1 MRLSDFPIKARIYA
15 GFGAV
20 IGIATL
26 LAGIGLWQL
35 SAIDSRVAHLAVV
48 AEAAQRDLTIGQRIE
63 GLRRLGMIY
72 KSTGDAGAARDFAT
86 LRARAKEELAT
97 QMQHAAPAERTRY
110 EAAIEALAGVGG
122 NFDKL
127 VDLSV
132 RGQADYERTLVAG
145 NALTAATQ
153 QLADEI
159 AESTPIDIAR
169 RAQLVESSVLLLRI
183 AVWHFLATHD
193 PKAPSEFAFSVGT
206 TNTAIDALERAEGA
220 ESLVPLLQ
228 PIKTTLAEYA
238 TSFDATAKAILE
250 AGALYDTT
258 MRPQFAAIDADLQQA
273 QQALAADFGQVR
285 AETAQSIWRTTVS
298 QGGLAGAGLV
308 LGALFAMLIGRSIV
322 RPVAGMTAAMG
333 RLAGG
338 DRSVAIPAQ
347 DHHDEIGAM
356 AKAMGVFRQSMIE
369 ADSIAAARRAE
380 EALKAKRQD
389 YIEATIADFD
399 RSVRQLVAS
408 LAGAADQLRRTA
420 EAMTATALETSR
432 RVTAVSG
439 ASDQA
444 ASNVQTVAA
453 SSEEIAASIAEI
465 SRQVR
470 QSSDVATRAVAQASE
485 TGGTMRG
492 LEDAAQ
498 KIGAVV
504 SLIQEIASQTNL
516 LALNATIEAARAGDA
531 GKGFAVV
538 ASEVKSLATQTS
550 RATEEIADQVSA
562 IQGSSKGAVVAI
574 QSIDATIRQI
584 NEISAAMAAAMEEQ
598 GATTGEIAR
607 HTQEAA
613 RGTGEV
619 SQNIAGVNRA
629 AEDTGAAAN
638 EVLASASAL
647 GTQTEKLRLEVDQ
660 FLAKIRA
667 ADDAAAP
674 VYNGGMMARR
684 APTPIL
690 PRWRGREG
698 PA

>member
-26 LAGIGLWQL
+26 LAAIGLWQL
-35 SAIDSRVAHLAVV
+35 SGIDGWVAHLAVV
-48 AEAAQRDLTIGQRIE
+48 AEDAQRDLTIGQRIE

-86 LRARAKEELAT
+86 LRARAKEELTA
-97 QMQHAAPAERTRY
+97 QMQHAASSERSRY
-110 EAAIEALAGVGG
+110 ETAMQALAGVGA

-127 VDLSV
+127 VDLTT
-132 RGQADYERTLVAG
+132 RGQGDYERTLATG

-183 AVWHFLATHD
+183 AAWHFLATHD
-193 PKAPSEFAFSVGT
+193 PKAPGDFAFGVGT
-206 TNTAIDALERAEGA
+206 ANTAIDALERAEGA

-228 PIKTTLAEYA
+228 PIKTSLAEYA
-238 TSFDATAKAILE
+238 QNFDAMAKKMLE

-258 MRPQFAAIDADLQQA
+258 MRPQFTQIDADLQQA
-273 QQALAADFGQVR
+273 QQALAADFAQVR
-285 AETAQSIWRTTVS
+285 AATAQSIWQTTVS
-298 QGGLAGAGLV
+298 QGGLACAGLV

-322 RPVAGMTAAMG
+322 RPVAGMTAAME

-338 DRSVAIPAQ
+338 DRAVTIPAQ

-356 AKAMGVFRQSMIE
+356 AKAMGVFRQSMLE
-369 ADSIAAARRAE
+369 ADSLAAAQRAE
-380 EALKAKRQD
+380 EALKAKRQQ
-389 YIEATIADFD
+389 YVEATIADFD
-399 RSVRQLVAS
+399 RSLRQLVAG
-408 LAGAADQLRRTA
+408 LAGAADQLRGTA
-420 EAMTATALETSR
+420 EAMSATAAETSR
-432 RVTAVSG
+432 RVTTVSG

-453 SSEEIAASIAEI
+453 SSEEMAASIAEI

-562 IQGSSKGAVVAI
+562 IQSSSKGAVAAI

-584 NEISAAMAAAMEEQ
+584 NEISGAIAAAMEEQ

-619 SQNIAGVNRA
+619 SQNIAGVNRVA
-629 AEDTGAAAN
+629 DDTGAAATQ
-638 EVLASASAL
+638 VLAAANAL
-647 GTQTEKLRLEVDQ
+647 GAQTEKLRLEVDQ

-667 ADDAAAP
+667 A
-674 VYNGGMMARR
+674 
-684 APTPIL
+684 
-690 PRWRGREG
+690 
-698 PA
+698 

>member
-26 LAGIGLWQL
+26 LAAIGLWQL
-35 SAIDSRVAHLAVV
+35 SAIDGRVAHLAVV
-48 AEAAQRDLTIGQRIE
+48 AEDAQRDLTIGQRIE

-72 KSTGDAGAARDFAT
+72 KSTGDAGAARGLAP
-86 LRARAKEELAT
+86 LRARAKEELAA
-97 QMQHAAPAERTRY
+97 QIQHAAPADRSRY
-110 EAAIEALAGVGG
+110 EAATTALAGVGG

-127 VDLSV
+127 VELTA
-132 RGQADYERTLVAG
+132 RGQADYERTLATG

-183 AVWHFLATHD
+183 AAWHFLATHD
-193 PKAPSEFAFSVGT
+193 PKAPGEFAFSVGT

-220 ESLVPLLQ
+220 ESLVPLVQ

-238 TSFDATAKAILE
+238 TSFDAMAKEMLE

-258 MRPQFAAIDADLQQA
+258 MRPQFASIDANLQQA
-273 QQALAADFGQVR
+273 QQALAADFSQVR
-285 AETAQSIWRTTVS
+285 AETAQSIWQTTVG
-298 QGGLAGAGLV
+298 QAGLAGMGLV
-308 LGALFAMLIGRSIV
+308 LGGLFAMLIGRSIV
-322 RPVAGMTAAMG
+322 RPVAGMTAAME

-338 DRSVAIPAQ
+338 DRSVTIPAQ
-347 DHHDEIGAM
+347 DHRDEIGAM

-369 ADSIAAARRAE
+369 ADSLAAAQRAE

-420 EAMTATALETSR
+420 EAMSATAAETSH
-432 RVTAVSG
+432 RVTAVLG

-453 SSEEIAASIAEI
+453 SSEEMAASIAEI

-550 RATEEIADQVSA
+550 RATEEIADQVNA
-562 IQGSSKGAVVAI
+562 IQSSSNGAVAAI

-584 NEISAAMAAAMEEQ
+584 NEISAAMASAMEEQ

-629 AEDTGAAAN
+629 ADETGAAAA
-638 EVLASASAL
+638 EVLASANAL
-647 GTQTEKLRLEVDQ
+647 GAQTETLRLEVDQ

-667 ADDAAAP
+667 A
-674 VYNGGMMARR
+674 
-684 APTPIL
+684 
-690 PRWRGREG
+690 
-698 PA
+698 

>member
-1 MRLSDFPIKARIYA
+1 
-15 GFGAV
+15 
-20 IGIATL
+20 
-26 LAGIGLWQL
+26 
-35 SAIDSRVAHLAVV
+35 
-48 AEAAQRDLTIGQRIE
+48 
-63 GLRRLGMIY
+63 
-72 KSTGDAGAARDFAT
+72 
-86 LRARAKEELAT
+86 
-97 QMQHAAPAERTRY
+97 
-110 EAAIEALAGVGG
+110 
-122 NFDKL
+122 
-127 VDLSV
+127 
-132 RGQADYERTLVAG
+132 
-145 NALTAATQ
+145 
-153 QLADEI
+153 
-159 AESTPIDIAR
+159 
-169 RAQLVESSVLLLRI
+169 
-183 AVWHFLATHD
+183 
-193 PKAPSEFAFSVGT
+193 
-206 TNTAIDALERAEGA
+206 
-220 ESLVPLLQ
+220 
-228 PIKTTLAEYA
+228 
-238 TSFDATAKAILE
+238 
-250 AGALYDTT
+250 
-258 MRPQFAAIDADLQQA
+258 MRPQFASIDANLQQA
-273 QQALAADFGQVR
+273 QQALAADFAQVR
-285 AETAQSIWRTTVS
+285 AETAQSIWQTTAG
-298 QGGLAGAGLV
+298 QGGLAGVGLV
-308 LGALFAMLIGRSIV
+308 LGGLFAMLIGRSIV
-322 RPVAGMTAAMG
+322 RPVAGMTAAMA

-338 DRSVAIPAQ
+338 DRSVTIPAQ
-347 DHHDEIGAM
+347 DHRDEIGAM

-369 ADSIAAARRAE
+369 ADGLAAAQRAE

-408 LAGAADQLRRTA
+408 LASAADQLGRTA
-420 EAMTATALETSR
+420 EAMSATAAETSR
-432 RVTAVSG
+432 RVTAVLG

-453 SSEEIAASIAEI
+453 SSEEMAASIAEI

-562 IQGSSKGAVVAI
+562 IQSSSKGAVAAI

-584 NEISAAMAAAMEEQ
+584 NEISAAMASAMEEQ

-613 RGTGEV
+613 HGTGEV

-629 AEDTGAAAN
+629 ADETGAAAA
-638 EVLASASAL
+638 EVLASANAL
-647 GTQTEKLRLEVDQ
+647 GAQTEKLRLEVDQ

-667 ADDAAAP
+667 A
-674 VYNGGMMARR
+674 
-684 APTPIL
+684 
-690 PRWRGREG
+690 
-698 PA
+698 